1 MFLDNTLSFVKTL
14 KSEILT
20 AYSGDLNSA
29 VIAIISLA
37 MIFAI
42 GNIVYPS
49 LVRNQPI
56 DFYALIKPFLI
67 GLIAMNLNVFI
78 VMMDKVFVWMEEKAK
93 SEILVSGD
101 DSMFTVSTSKD
112 NSFIFKP
119 EEEAIANMG
128 VDDVLLGKGYD
139 DRGVLMTAGAAAATG
154 ARNRA
159 VELVD
164 NTDEMTNAFAVS
176 LFNACYVAFMILQQV
191 YLTVLSL
198 LGPFAVAMAIFPMFS
213 DNFSSWLGRYISI
226 GLWGP
231 LAVIL
236 KTFFQNI
243 YAQAGIGNGDWVSS
257 AFDVVLS
264 SLLMIGCALLFF
276 RVPTLAGMAIQSSG
290 GMGSLQ
296 GGVSQ
301 LMHSGAD
308 ATGGDIKHKL
318 SGISNAGKGMASEI
332 LKYKTGGGGLKE
344 ALKGQK
350 NMSWKDAFDTA
361 FKDRFEDI
369 GGYSHHMQ
377 DLLLNKGDHSKK
389 GDQLQG
395 TIASSLRGLGYS
407 KYDAYNL
414 ASLLRKGPES
424 LSQKEYDSGITA
436 YGDSNDIRTRTFE
449 SDDHAA
455 VPGEDVG
462 EEIKTGSSSIS
473 SEEIASPKSESTN
486 GGGDIRNRTLGASEI
501 ASGENS
507 TVRNST
513 VQEEESEDRRDEDIV
528 SSTPSSSESEE
539 EKIGGSDERKKLW
552 EQRGLSY
559 KLKGPYTPKYV
570 SRHSLSQEWND
581 RYDAERKERM
591 YRRLGF
597 RNRVSATREV
607 MKEAKEEEEKRQK

>member
-14 KSEILT
+14 KSDILT

-37 MIFAI
+37 MIFSI

-93 SEILVSGD
+93 SEIPVSGD

-112 NSFIFKP
+112 NGFIFKP
-119 EEEAIANMG
+119 EEEAVANMG

-154 ARNRA
+154 ARNGA

-198 LGPFAVAMAIFPMFS
+198 LGPFAVAMSIFPMFS

-226 GLWGP
+226 GLWSP

-276 RVPTLAGMAIQSSG
+276 KVPTLAGMAIQSSG

-318 SGISNAGKGMASEI
+318 RGISNAGKGMASEI

-377 DLLLNKGDHSKK
+377 DLLLDKGDHSKK

-473 SEEIASPKSESTN
+473 SEEVASPRSESTN
-486 GGGDIRNRTLGASEI
+486 AGGDIRNRTLGASDT

-513 VQEEESEDRRDEDIV
+513 VQEEESEDGKDEDIV

-559 KLKGPYTPKYV
+559 KLKEPYTPKYV